1 MSSFQSPE
9 WLQLHFTLE
18 MKTVI
23 FVQIINID
31 MADWNFHHCL
41 DEFLI
46 SLECHLFRSL
56 CFLIN
61 PFLWR
66 VILRECYK
74 CLCHNCNLVVSFK
87 NIKLHN
93 TSFHYFAFMHVWF
106 YCSYQMASTD
116 INFEHR
122 SACLQT
128 TVCTRLRATFC
139 YCRYKAVERLA
150 AEEFERERPRAPT
163 RGRTEITLCL
173 SPNPASR
180 SLTRCTTPSSIVS
193 QEDTIA
199 CTAHE
204 TSGKR
209 CPPIIYSS
217 WVSER

>member
-1 MSSFQSPE
+1 MLVFITYYIIMSDFTTAIKR
-9 WLQLHFTLE
+9 LQQISTL
-18 MKTVI
+18 
-23 FVQIINID
+23 
-31 MADWNFHHCL
+31 
-41 DEFLI
+41 
-46 SLECHLFRSL
+46 
-56 CFLIN
+56 
-61 PFLWR
+61 
-66 VILRECYK
+66 
-74 CLCHNCNLVVSFK
+74 
-87 NIKLHN
+87 
-93 TSFHYFAFMHVWF
+93 
-106 YCSYQMASTD
+106 STD
-116 INFEHR
+116 QHA
-122 SACLQT
+122 SKP
-128 TVCTRLRATFC
+128 VCTRLRATFC

-217 WVSER
+217 WVSERWEHEWTVMLAWWLLHRK